1 MVQLYCKVGFT
12 EQILDYFSG
21 PAFLAWQRMGNIKK
35 WALPLSESWCLAQ
48 CDFQINIL
56 TRSRQLG
63 MLSVL
68 PGFTG
73 HVPDASVTLYI
84 PWTRVYSNYSNQS
97 INIIRTLKSP
107 VLGVV
112 LYIQIRQTVF

>member
-1 MVQLYCKVGFT
+1 MVQLYRKVGFT

-21 PAFLAWQRMGNIKK
+21 PAFLAWQHMGNIKK

-48 CDFQINIL
+48 RDFQINIL

-84 PWTRVYSNYSNQS
+84 PWTQVYSNYY
-97 INIIRTLKSP
+97 
-107 VLGVV
+107 LGK
-112 LYIQIRQTVF
+112 L